1 VGWTLPEMVKDVL
14 HSRLVGGPQHGDWR
28 GDGMRMTEGL
38 WRARMRAFLARLPVV
53 LRARHAGGAAAAV
66 GGGGGCDTW

>member
-1 VGWTLPEMVKDVL
+1 MGCILAEMVASML
-14 HSRLVGGPQHGDWR
+14 CLMLVGGSQYGDWH
-28 GDGMRMTEGL
+28 GDGMTGGFC
-38 WRARMRAFLARLPVV
+38 RARMRAFLARLPVV